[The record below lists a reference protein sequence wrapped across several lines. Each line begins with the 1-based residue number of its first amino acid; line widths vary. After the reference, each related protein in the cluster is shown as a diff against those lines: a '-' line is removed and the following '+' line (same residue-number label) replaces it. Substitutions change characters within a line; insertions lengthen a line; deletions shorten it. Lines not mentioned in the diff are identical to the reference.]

1 VQVLQVLAL
10 QELVLEQPVVQGP
23 EQQEVQVLAFEQEA
37 LVSALESV

>member
-10 QELVLEQPVVQGP
+10 QELVLEQEPVVQGP

-37 LVSALESV
+37 LV